1 MNRIING
8 RVRGT
13 AQLEQFGD
21 RVCGEPRLRRFAHV
35 QRRDDVNEGQR
46 MMKKLPH
53 RRKKEKLREDSWM

>member
-1 MNRIING
+1 MDVSKG
-8 RVRGT
+8 
-13 AQLEQFGD
+13 QLSLSSLETESW
-21 RVCGEPRLRRFAHV
+21 RAKTETFAHV

>member
-21 RVCGEPRLRRFAHV
+21 RVCGEPRLRRLHMC
-35 QRRDDVNEGQR
+35 RGDDVNEGQR